1 MRPSPFSTEQMRLQ
15 FLSHEFSGA
24 GYLKGDLG
32 LGGSQKAEIGSQGV
46 ELSTDSENAIK
57 NTNRVDPASILEL
70 RAHSLKLEILTQ
82 FTKSEQNS

>member
-1 MRPSPFSTEQMRLQ
+1 MRLQ

-32 LGGSQKAEIGSQGV
+32 LGGSQKAEIESQGV
-46 ELSTDSENAIK
+46 ELSTDSEKITK
-57 NTNRVDPASILEL
+57 RVDPASILEL